1 MNYLSGHPRGRGRP
15 RTQNAESH
23 AEIMETVYA
32 LLQEKSIRD
41 LSMEE
46 IAKHAGVG
54 KQTLYKWWPTK
65 TALVMAMFHERAGAT
80 QEIAANNSTAENA
93 IRGRVQR
100 LIAAFNSPLG
110 KIMADLI
117 AEGQSEPDILKDLYQ
132 RHIGQ
137 RRAAAIA
144 EVERGVSSG
153 ELRADT
159 NAGLLIDAL
168 FGAIYYRLLLKSGP
182 LTEHYGDELVDQ
194 VMLPLLV

>member
-1 MNYLSGHPRGRGRP
+1 
-15 RTQNAESH
+15 
-23 AEIMETVYA
+23 
-32 LLQEKSIRD
+32 
-41 LSMEE
+41 
-46 IAKHAGVG
+46 
-54 KQTLYKWWPTK
+54 
-65 TALVMAMFHERAGAT
+65 MAMFHERAGAT

-144 EVERGVSSG
+144 EVERGVTSG